1 MHWDPAIGLPLLILS
16 LVALLVIYFTGR
28 KRPPAATRNEPER
41 GEGARIE
48 PRFDDAATEP
58 FADVERVLT
67 RAADN
72 AGAAPAP
79 APTPLL
85 RESAAAASA
94 AATPVPAASARTIGK
109 RQETNIE
116 RIISLFV
123 TAREGRLFR
132 GVDLVV
138 AAEKVGLE
146 FGDMN
151 IFHRL
156 DERSAAMGPV
166 FSVANMVKPGNFDLA
181 HIDALATP
189 GLGFFMTLPGP
200 LNALDAWEAML
211 PAAQRMAELLDGML
225 LDSERNGLG
234 RQGIQHMRDELRNWD
249 RHHEG
254 EEIGL
259 RWR

>member
-16 LVALLVIYFTGR
+16 LVALLAIYIIGR
-28 KRPPAATRNEPER
+28 KRPPAATRSEPER
-41 GEGARIE
+41 GESARIE
-48 PRFDDAATEP
+48 PRFGDAALDAEP
-58 FADVERVLT
+58 VEERVMAPEAGQSGARPMTPQVPLLHE
-67 RAADN
+67 AAT
-72 AGAAPAP
+72 ATVTPAP
-79 APTPLL
+79 A
-85 RESAAAASA
+85 
-94 AATPVPAASARTIGK
+94 RTAGK
-109 RQETNIE
+109 RHEANIE

-123 TAREGRLFR
+123 TAREGRVFR

-156 DERSAAMGPV
+156 DEHSAALGPV

-181 HIDALATP
+181 RIDALVTP

-200 LNALDAWEAML
+200 LNALDAWDAML
-211 PAAQRMAELLDGML
+211 PAAQRMAELLDGVL

-234 RQGIQHMRDELRNWD
+234 RQGIQHIRDDLRGWD
-249 RHHEG
+249 RRHEG

-259 RWR
+259 RPR

>member
-16 LVALLVIYFTGR
+16 FVALLAIYIIGR
-28 KRPPAATRNEPER
+28 KRPPAATRNETER
-41 GEGARIE
+41 AESARIE
-48 PRFDDAATEP
+48 PSFGDAALDTDP
-58 FADVERVLT
+58 
-67 RAADN
+67 
-72 AGAAPAP
+72 
-79 APTPLL
+79 
-85 RESAAAASA
+85 AAARVKVPAETGKSGVRPMPPQAPLAHAAAVAPITPASA
-94 AATPVPAASARTIGK
+94 TPAKSAGK
-109 RQETNIE
+109 RQEANIE

-123 TAREGRLFR
+123 TAREGRVFR

-156 DERSAAMGPV
+156 DERSVALGPV

-181 HIDALATP
+181 RIDALLTP

-200 LNALDAWEAML
+200 LNALDAWDAML
-211 PAAQRMAELLDGML
+211 PAAQRMAELLDGVL

-234 RQGIQHMRDELRNWD
+234 RQGIQHIRDDLRNWD
-249 RHHEG
+249 RRHEG

-259 RWR
+259 RGR

>member
-16 LVALLVIYFTGR
+16 FVALLAIYIIGR

-41 GEGARIE
+41 AESARIE
-48 PRFDDAATEP
+48 PRFGDAALDTEP
-58 FADVERVLT
+58 DVERVMAPELGKSGVRT
-67 RAADN
+67 VTSQAPPLHEAA
-72 AGAAPAP
+72 AATASVTPAP
-79 APTPLL
+79 ATPTKT
-85 RESAAAASA
+85 S
-94 AATPVPAASARTIGK
+94 GK
-109 RQETNIE
+109 RQEANIE
-116 RIISLFV
+116 RIVSLFV
-123 TAREGRLFR
+123 TAREDRVFR

-156 DERSAAMGPV
+156 DDRSAALGPV
-166 FSVANMVKPGNFDLA
+166 FSVANMVKPGSFDLA
-181 HIDALATP
+181 RIDAASTP

-200 LNALDAWEAML
+200 LNALDAWDAML
-211 PAAQRMAELLDGML
+211 PAAQRMAELLDGVL

-234 RQGIQHMRDELRNWD
+234 RQGIQHIRDDLRSWD
-249 RHHEG
+249 RRHEG

-259 RWR
+259 RPR

>member
-67 RAADN
+67 RAAGN
-72 AGAAPAP
+72 AAP

-94 AATPVPAASARTIGK
+94 AAIPVPAASARTIGK

-116 RIISLFV
+116 RIVSLFV

-156 DERSAAMGPV
+156 DERSAALGPV

-181 HIDALATP
+181 RIDALLTP

-200 LNALDAWEAML
+200 LNALDAWDAML

-234 RQGIQHMRDELRNWD
+234 RQGIQHIRDDLRNWD
-249 RHHEG
+249 RRHEG

-259 RWR
+259 RGR